1 MKANLHVLGL
11 ILGYC
16 LSAVIITGCG
26 QDDVSFVSVV
36 SVDPPNE
43 STIEPDLPAIT
54 VTFDGPP
61 EGFELIFSG
70 DPEDI
75 PFELSGNTVTFFG
88 PFELGGL
95 DLYFKWLG
103 REERFHLDYSVRSP
117 AVVSLPRDKNEVNLL
132 PPWPAN
138 VKNFEPGPSGD
149 IFRFE
154 FPIYIDR
161 PLGYD
166 LEVGVFGTTTF
177 VERLRGGL
185 GSDPRWE
192 EGRLQRFIIEEGKTE
207 VLCVYEFEIDN
218 WHHHLDY
225 YFEHLRLELESI
237 NISYKTGRD
246 DILVYLENLRN

>member
-1 MKANLHVLGL
+1 MKTNLHVLGL

-16 LSAVIITGCG
+16 LSAAIITGCG
-26 QDDVSFVSVV
+26 QDDVSVVSVV

-61 EGFELIFSG
+61 EGFELIFYG

-95 DLYFKWLG
+95 DLYCKWLG

-132 PPWPAN
+132 PPWPA
-138 VKNFEPGPSGD
+138 KITNFGPGSGD
-149 IFRFE
+149 ILWVK

-166 LEVGVFGTTTF
+166 LEVGVEGTAEFAEEFRFGSGGNRWRDDWHKF
-177 VERLRGGL
+177 V
-185 GSDPRWE
+185 
-192 EGRLQRFIIEEGKTE
+192 IEKGKTE
-207 VLCVYEFEIDN
+207 VLCVFEIETGFSDSSISF
-218 WHHHLDY
+218 
-225 YFEHLRLELESI
+225 YFNHLRLELSWI
-237 NISYKTGRD
+237 NVPYEIGWPD
-246 DILVYLENLRN
+246 DIFVDLENLRN